1 MVADFGCG
9 EAAIAQGVANK
20 VYSFDLVAKNK
31 FVTACDMAKVC
42 LNEKSV
48 SYIIYCLWRLNS
60 YYSVKAFNCCL
71 LHCRSL

>member
-1 MVADFGCG
+1 MYLFLFLNYLLCRPTSHVVADFGCG

-31 FVTACDMAKVC
+31 FVKACDMAKVC

-48 SYIIYCLWRLNS
+48 TCISYCLLRD
-60 YYSVKAFNCCL
+60 
-71 LHCRSL
+71 